1 MIAACSWLTGLIDEP
16 HETGGLAER
25 RRKTTPAQRAEN
37 ARQLV
42 EREVK
47 ERLNAR
53 LPVCADRSS
62 GQAKGRLRVG
72 VSRPGEAGI
81 ITVVLAIGVVWEHG
95 SEPRSRVETRPS
107 PGRVRAARLR
117 R

>member
-1 MIAACSWLTGLIDEP
+1 MIAACSWLPGLIDEP

-47 ERLNAR
+47 ERLNAS

-62 GQAKGRLRVG
+62 GQAKGRLWVDL
-72 VSRPGEAGI
+72 SRPGEAG
-81 ITVVLAIGVVWEHG
+81 LKAAIRHK
-95 SEPRSRVETRPS
+95 
-107 PGRVRAARLR
+107 PGDQGGGENR
-117 R
+117 RMGCFLSFLIYPAG